1 MCTTAPLIVCPM
13 RMCGAAT
20 GPQFGHC
27 FGSRNAS
34 RSLVIRD
41 DASVVR
47 DSGFRQ
53 LGRSLT
59 WPLDGFGGPAMI
71 TGWAPALYDAW
82 ELLFDNAHGL
92 TAGGTHEAGSR
103 RVGRHP
109 ARLLIG
115 QPTASIAL
123 LVGIQDS
130 NCRCE
135 KDWAQGGRIHNER
148 GLRYESVVSLL
159 PARCLSCRL

>member
-1 MCTTAPLIVCPM
+1 MWTTAPLIVCPM
-13 RMCGAAT
+13 RICGAAT

-27 FGSRNAS
+27 FGSRNAR

-47 DSGFRQ
+47 ERTLRQ
-53 LGRSLT
+53 LGRSLNR
-59 WPLDGFGGPAMI
+59 LLAGFGGPAVI
-71 TGWAPALYDAW
+71 TGRTPALYDAW

-109 ARLLIG
+109 ARLLIR
-115 QPTASIAL
+115 QPTASMHFRWYS
-123 LVGIQDS
+123 GYQ
-130 NCRCE
+130 
-135 KDWAQGGRIHNER
+135 
-148 GLRYESVVSLL
+148 L
-159 PARCLSCRL
+159 PL